1 MTKGKIKIVKQKNPR
16 FEQVKQDALIVIR
29 IVLLKIGVVAI
40 VVAMGLLAK
49 RFPAVDTAI
58 KAVSR
63 VV

>member
-1 MTKGKIKIVKQKNPR
+1 MIKGKIKIIKRKNSR
-16 FEQVKQDALIVIR
+16 FEQVRQDAILVIR
-29 IVLLKIGVVAI
+29 IVMLKIGVVAI
-40 VVAMGLLAK
+40 VVAIGLLAK